1 MILLQNEQLNSG
13 VAILGARFA
22 EDETSVQA
30 PSKGRQSSA
39 HGTLPRFIQGSFQRL
54 TGAATCIR
62 AANEDLDWYVLFLI
76 GPSNAAVSY
85 YTIEPRVVSVMQG
98 ENTLR
103 LVQTSS
109 RVHIN
114 RCAWMLAAWE
124 CARSAE
130 RGFERSPEL
139 ESLLEP
145 MRTGRPIQRSDALR
159 ELARKV
165 AAQRSRLVDETLE
178 EWAERLAEDISG
190 ITD

>member
-1 MILLQNEQLNSG
+1 MILQQNEQLNSG
-13 VAILGARFA
+13 VAILGGRFI

-39 HGTLPRFIQGSFQRL
+39 LGTLPRFIQGSFQRL
-54 TGAATCIR
+54 TGATCIK
-62 AANEDLDWYVLFLI
+62 AASEDLDWHVLFLI

-85 YTIEPRVVSVMQG
+85 YTVEPNVVSVLQG
-98 ENTLR
+98 DYTS
-103 LVQTSS
+103 SS

-124 CARSAE
+124 CDRSGE
-130 RGFERSPEL
+130 RGVERSPEL
-139 ESLLEP
+139 GSLLEP
-145 MRTGRPIQRSDALR
+145 MRTGRPIQRSDALK
-159 ELARKV
+159 ELARKA
-165 AAQRSRLVDETLE
+165 AAQRSRLMDETLE